1 MHHKPLWC
9 SQLSSYIP
17 LMPLQPFASLTASKQ
32 GLFSPE
38 ELRSLMEKEL
48 SRSKRY
54 DYEMVLLS
62 IGVDRIDSLGD
73 IYGHDSKAHVIEE
86 IVSLLTA
93 STRSCDYLGCL
104 MGDRILALFP
114 HTTEVGARSISNR
127 LLAASRELEFSADG
141 PQVSITVT
149 VGIAEPD
156 KDHDLE
162 TLIYRATEACREG
175 QEAGGDRW
183 RAWEAPSP
191 TTDQSAPD
199 LTKPDP
205 TTMSALMDEMLKAK
219 MRKIFESMG
228 EQFPDLAGR
237 DSEVLALALKKMT
250 ADRDDQDEK
259 LEVLERRIARLSHN
273 LGLTDDQLQHAMEVG
288 FVDTGIASISNGTQG
303 TSDDNSEHQ
312 LKKDMM
318 AAIYEANKEILQ
330 ETENEQDK

>member
-1 MHHKPLWC
+1 
-9 SQLSSYIP
+9 
-17 LMPLQPFASLTASKQ
+17 MPLQPFASLTASEQ

-48 SRSKRY
+48 SRSRRY
-54 DYEMVLLS
+54 EYGMVLIS
-62 IGVDRIDSLGD
+62 VSVDRIASLGD

-86 IVSLLTA
+86 VVRLLTA

-114 HTTEVGARSISNR
+114 HTTEVGAKSISNR
-127 LLAASRELEFSADG
+127 LLSATRELEFAADG

-149 VGIAEPD
+149 VGIAEPE
-156 KDHDLE
+156 KERDLE
-162 TLIYRATEACREG
+162 ALIERATRACQDG

-183 RAWEAPSP
+183 QVYEAPAP
-191 TTDQSAPD
+191 TETDDAAQLEKLDSS
-199 LTKPDP
+199 
-205 TTMSALMDEMLKAK
+205 TMGALMDEMLKGK
-219 MRKIFESMG
+219 MQSIFESMG

-250 ADRDDQDEK
+250 KDRHSQDGK

-273 LGLTDDQLQHAMEVG
+273 LGLTDEQLQRAMEMG
-288 FVDTGIASISNGTQG
+288 SIDSGIASLNDAAQG
-303 TSDDNSEHQ
+303 LGEDGSDHK

-330 ETENEQDK
+330 ETEKTKSK

>member
-1 MHHKPLWC
+1 
-9 SQLSSYIP
+9 
-17 LMPLQPFASLTASKQ
+17 MPLLPFASLSTPEQ

-48 SRSKRY
+48 SRSRRY
-54 DYEMVLLS
+54 GYEMVLLS

-86 IVSLLTA
+86 IVRLLTA

-114 HTTEVGARSISNR
+114 HTTEIGAKSISNR
-127 LLAASRELEFSADG
+127 LIAATHELEFSADG
-141 PQVSITVT
+141 PQVSVTVT

-156 KDHDLE
+156 KDRDLE
-162 TLIYRATEACREG
+162 ALISKATEACRDG

-183 RAWEAPSP
+183 LVWEAPAPAPALS
-191 TTDQSAPD
+191 QSAPD
-199 LTKPDP
+199 LSKLDP

-228 EQFPDLAGR
+228 EKFPDLAGR

-250 ADRDDQDEK
+250 SDRHHQDEK
-259 LEVLERRIARLSHN
+259 LDVLERRIARLSHN
-273 LGLTDDQLQHAMEVG
+273 LGLTDEQLQRAMEMGVIE
-288 FVDTGIASISNGTQG
+288 TGIASINDGTQG
-303 TSDDNSEHQ
+303 LNDSSADHQ

-318 AAIYEANKEILQ
+318 SAIYEANKEILQ
-330 ETENEQDK
+330 ETENKEDK